1 MSIEPM
7 RVYVLWAPARPDPSE
22 DPGGRLA
29 DTLHRQLDALGMMRD
44 GIGFRIPVR
53 KRSANWRDTGRPQPI
68 DWAAARSNIVILVID
83 DVMRNREGEWGDYVA
98 DIERHIR
105 DSSVADMLLPVITS
119 RGQGVSAFDALAT
132 QGIVAPAPQAE
143 QGWERWTR
151 RITMYVMGAVWAHQR
166 NVQRA
171 MNRTMIEQSATG
183 QATSAEELRR
193 IGIFLSHAKMDG
205 EGVALLLERFRDS
218 RPNPTPDEVRVNS
231 VEMFFDAS
239 DTVAGGAYAKQFEQ
253 AIKRGALLGILT
265 DAYHGRPWCMWELL
279 TAKKFGSPI
288 VLWDLSHRGTLRSFP
303 YLGNVPVI
311 RTPDVRYQP
320 DGGMERLDVTSI
332 SDADIEHVLLA
343 LLSEAMR
350 MEVWA
355 ADAQDRVNSHPAPGG
370 EIVVCARPPE
380 LAELV
385 HHCMHGPIRLVYP
398 DPPICLH
405 EKELIETAF
414 PQVSLIALS
423 ELSS

>member
-1 MSIEPM
+1 MSSEPM
-7 RVYVLWAPARPDPSE
+7 RVYVLWAPAQPDPSQ

-29 DTLHRQLDALGMMRD
+29 DTLHEQLDALGMMRD
-44 GIGFRIPVR
+44 GVGFRIPVR
-53 KRSANWRDTGRPQPI
+53 KRSANWRDSNRPQPI

-83 DVMRNREGEWGDYVA
+83 NVMRNREGEWADYVSE
-98 DIERHIR
+98 IVRHIG
-105 DSSVADMLLPVITS
+105 DNSADMLLPVIIS
-119 RGQGVSAFDALAT
+119 RGQAPSPFDALAT
-132 QGIVAPAPQAE
+132 QGIVAATPVA
-143 QGWERWTR
+143 GGDWERWSR

-166 NVQRA
+166 NARRA

-183 QATSAEELRR
+183 QTTPDEQLRR

-205 EGVALLLERFRDS
+205 EGVALLLERFQDS
-218 RPNPTPDEVRVNS
+218 KPNPTADEVRVNS

-239 DTVAGGAYAKQFEQ
+239 DTVAGDAYAKQFEQ

-320 DGGMERLDVTSI
+320 GQGMERLDVASI
-332 SDADIEHVLLA
+332 RDVDIEHVLLA

-355 ADAQDRVNSHPAPGG
+355 ADVQDRVDRQPAPGG

-385 HHCMHGPIRLVYP
+385 HHCTQGPVRVVYP

-405 EKELIETAF
+405 EKQLIETAF
-414 PQVSLIALS
+414 PNVSLVALS
-423 ELSS
+423 ELSP

>member
-1 MSIEPM
+1 MSSEPM

-29 DTLHRQLDALGMMRD
+29 DTLHDQLDALGMMRD
-44 GIGFRIPVR
+44 GVGFRIPVR
-53 KRSANWRDTGRPQPI
+53 KRSANWRDTNRPQPI
-68 DWAAARSNIVILVID
+68 DWAAARSNIIILVID
-83 DVMRNREGEWGDYVA
+83 DVMRNREAEWADYVSG
-98 DIERHIR
+98 IVRHIGD
-105 DSSVADMLLPVITS
+105 DSADMLLPVIIS
-119 RGQGVSAFDALAT
+119 RGQAPSPFDALAT
-132 QGIVAPAPQAE
+132 QGIVAATPAA
-143 QGWERWTR
+143 GGDWERWSR

-166 NVQRA
+166 NARRA

-183 QATSAEELRR
+183 QATPDEQLRR

-205 EGVALLLERFRDS
+205 EGVALLLERFKDS
-218 RPNPTPDEVRVNS
+218 KPNPTPDEVRVNS

-239 DTVAGGAYAKQFEQ
+239 DTVAGDAYAKQFEK

-279 TAKKFGSPI
+279 TAKQFGSPI

-320 DGGMERLDVTSI
+320 GQSIERLDVDSI
-332 SDADIEHVLLA
+332 TNVDIEHVLLA

-350 MEVWA
+350 MEVWG
-355 ADAQDRVNSHPAPGG
+355 ADARDRVRTSNPAGSQ
-370 EIVVCARPPE
+370 IVVCARPPE
-380 LAELV
+380 LAELA
-385 HHCMHGPIRLVYP
+385 HHYAQTPVEIVYP
-398 DPPICLH
+398 DPPICLY
-405 EKELIETAF
+405 EKELIKKAF
-414 PQVSLIALS
+414 PNARLMALS
-423 ELSS
+423 ELP